1 MAEAVKTAHID
12 ELELAT
18 EEAIA
23 ACDGDARATVAALL
37 AENAMLADQISR
49 LTARVSS
56 GYARG
61 RVPGR

>member
-1 MAEAVKTAHID
+1 MTEAAQTAWFD
-12 ELELAT
+12 ELEAAA

-37 AENAMLADQISR
+37 AANAELEQQVSR
-49 LTARVSS
+49 LTSRVSS

-61 RVPGR
+61 GVSRR